1 MLADLPSSG
10 TNPQSLR
17 LTLLNA
23 DSSQALRVAIW
34 YNTPQRLDVYRAG
47 VYIYPTNAK
56 LDQQN
61 FSYKK
66 KDPNLPN
73 DQFEPTLTSNSGANY
88 YDRESQLLYVVV
100 KGNVAVD
107 IRAAPVVQVK
117 LGRNRMKA
125 GIIKNLY
132 ILLTCFFMALIS
144 FNAKNEFCLLG
155 SKPVHFNDFFEK
167 NLIQNLAS
175 LLNID
180 ESRIRVVEIVNA
192 AGGSRR
198 RRRESDDKTMTV
210 TIEIGDPPQP
220 SIPYTPEDK
229 FVPENSRLVK
239 YCTLCINVFTSKF
252 N

>member
-1 MLADLPSSG
+1 M
-10 TNPQSLR
+10 
-17 LTLLNA
+17 
-23 DSSQALRVAIW
+23 
-34 YNTPQRLDVYRAG
+34 
-47 VYIYPTNAK
+47 YPTNAK

-107 IRAAPVVQVK
+107 IRTAPVVQVK
-117 LGRNRMKA
+117 LGRNIEWKLE
-125 GIIKNLY
+125 LY
-132 ILLTCFFMALIS
+132 SVFSWYPSIMVLIW
-144 FNAKNEFCLLG
+144 FNAKNEFYLLG

-229 FVPENSRLVK
+229 FVPENSRLVQSVL
-239 YCTLCINVFTSKF
+239 YLMY
-252 N
+252 

>member
-1 MLADLPSSG
+1 
-10 TNPQSLR
+10 
-17 LTLLNA
+17 
-23 DSSQALRVAIW
+23 
-34 YNTPQRLDVYRAG
+34 
-47 VYIYPTNAK
+47 
-56 LDQQN
+56 
-61 FSYKK
+61 
-66 KDPNLPN
+66 
-73 DQFEPTLTSNSGANY
+73 
-88 YDRESQLLYVVV
+88 
-100 KGNVAVD
+100 
-107 IRAAPVVQVK
+107 
-117 LGRNRMKA
+117 
-125 GIIKNLY
+125 
-132 ILLTCFFMALIS
+132 MALIS

-155 SKPVHFNDFFEK
+155 SKPVHLNDFFEK